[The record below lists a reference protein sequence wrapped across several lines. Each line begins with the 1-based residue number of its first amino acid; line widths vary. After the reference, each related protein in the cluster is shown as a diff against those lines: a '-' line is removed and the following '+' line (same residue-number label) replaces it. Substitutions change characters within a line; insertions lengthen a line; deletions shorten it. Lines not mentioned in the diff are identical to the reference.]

1 MNRKSKRK
9 KFNSDLQDHELNNSG
24 VAKILLQENQTLKN
38 EVSSLKKSLKVS
50 QNELESLRS
59 RYHVLD
65 KDNSLLGYRLKN
77 AFLPEFLKFT
87 AGIGAGFA
95 ANFFFNKQNTI
106 GTLTLVVSLVVY
118 AGVLHLQR
126 K

>member
-59 RYHVLD
+59 RYHVLT
-65 KDNSLLGYRLKN
+65 KI
-77 AFLPEFLKFT
+77 T
-87 AGIGAGFA
+87 AYW
-95 ANFFFNKQNTI
+95 
-106 GTLTLVVSLVVY
+106 GTV
-118 AGVLHLQR
+118 
-126 K
+126 